1 MIKLTV
7 DISDIKGTW
16 YVTKS
21 TSQNWNG
28 IVLVLSDR
36 QSCSWTQRD
45 GDYYSSV
52 YELTPEKINKIDSL
66 GIKKIRISNGT
77 SYRDKTFEYNS
88 LGKFLGKCY
97 KNILKRLESP
107 LKKKGLFDDF

>member
-1 MIKLTV
+1 MELF
-7 DISDIKGTW
+7 
-16 YVTKS
+16 
-21 TSQNWNG
+21 
-28 IVLVLSDR
+28 LVLSDK
-36 QSCSWTQRD
+36 QSCSWTQWD
-45 GDYYSSV
+45 GDYYFSV

-107 LKKKGLFDDF
+107 LKKKGLFNDF